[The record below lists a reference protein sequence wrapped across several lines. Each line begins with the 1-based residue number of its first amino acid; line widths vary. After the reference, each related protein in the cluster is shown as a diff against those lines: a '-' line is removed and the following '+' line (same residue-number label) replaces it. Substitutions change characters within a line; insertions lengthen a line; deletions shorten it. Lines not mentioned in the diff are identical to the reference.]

1 MPITGFLDV
10 PDISGESKVR
20 DHEDEIDIRGIRWG
34 VKRLSPAASGRRRVR
49 ASVHDLTVLKSYDAA
64 SPHLT
69 LATLRG
75 QAFDEIVLT
84 VRKDSG
90 EAHLDYLRIT
100 MTNCVLTDYQME
112 NSGSDDPLT
121 DISEAVDISFEK
133 IRIIYIVQ
141 ADDHS
146 AGDEHEI
153 EFDVV
158 AGA

>member
-1 MPITGFLDV
+1 
-10 PDISGESKVR
+10 
-20 DHEDEIDIRGIRWG
+20 
-34 VKRLSPAASGRRRVR
+34 
-49 ASVHDLTVLKSYDAA
+49 
-64 SPHLT
+64 
-69 LATLRG
+69 
-75 QAFDEIVLT
+75 
-84 VRKDSG
+84 
-90 EAHLDYLRIT
+90 